1 VEKCEPY
8 LKKQIGLINPR
19 LIVAL
24 GRVAAKT
31 LLKLDVPLKDMRGKI
46 HSYAGT
52 SLRVTYHPAA
62 LLRNPGLKQTAW
74 EDFQWIQKYIHG
86 ES

>member
-1 VEKCEPY
+1 
-8 LKKQIGLINPR
+8 
-19 LIVAL
+19 
-24 GRVAAKT
+24 
-31 LLKLDVPLKDMRGKI
+31 MRGKI

-52 SLRVTYHPAA
+52 PLRVTYHPAA